1 MSHWVGARAQVHDAC
16 CNGVEGVWRRN
27 KNKRNEDMINKM
39 IAGAGGGGEGGRR
52 PVLPQG

>member
-1 MSHWVGARAQVHDAC
+1 MMHVATGSRAFG
-16 CNGVEGVWRRN
+16 GVTKN

>member
-1 MSHWVGARAQVHDAC
+1 MMHDAC
-16 CNGVEGVWRRN
+16 CKGVEGVWRRN
-27 KNKRNEDMINKM
+27 KNKRSEDMINKM